1 MTDTEPAA
9 VESSRKPTDV
19 DNPSSAEHV
28 TDAVRPGPQRQA
40 LPLKLLSAAPR
51 FGTVLALLALV
62 AVFSILRSG
71 TFPTVSNGLTI
82 LSQAAV
88 LAMIAGGL
96 TICLVLGEF
105 DLSIGFTA
113 TLSGIVATF
122 WLDTKYSL
130 TVSIL
135 LALASG
141 AAVGLFNGIL
151 VAYGR
156 INAFIAT
163 LGTGSII
170 EGLILLITGGKSTQ
184 VNNNT
189 FINLGQAKVAGV
201 PVPVIVAIILLIV
214 LWAVLNKTE
223 SGRRIDA
230 TGGNNEA
237 ARLSGIRV
245 TRYRLLGFVISG
257 TASGIAGIVLA
268 AELGA
273 GYSDAGSSFLL
284 EAFTACFLG
293 AVTWR
298 DGEFHI
304 VGTAVGVLILAV
316 TFNGLAQMGVAAY
329 WQNIAQGGILIG
341 AVGMAGLAGRV
352 NFLRRRRRSSLTT

>member
-1 MTDTEPAA
+1 MPA
-9 VESSRKPTDV
+9 RLL
-19 DNPSSAEHV
+19 AE
-28 TDAVRPGPQRQA
+28 
-40 LPLKLLSAAPR
+40 APR
-51 FGTVLALLALV
+51 YGTILALLALI
-62 AVFSILRSG
+62 AMFSILKSG
-71 TFPTVSNGLTI
+71 TFPTVSNSLTI
-82 LSQAAV
+82 LDQAAV

-105 DLSIGFTA
+105 DLSIGFTV
-113 TLSGIVATF
+113 TLSGIMATY

-135 LALASG
+135 LALATG

-170 EGLILLITGGKSTQ
+170 EGLILWITGGKSTQ

-189 FINLGQAKVAGV
+189 FINIGQAKVAGV
-201 PVPVIVAIILLIV
+201 PIPVVIAVILLII
-214 LWAVLNKTE
+214 LWAFLNKTE

-293 AVTWR
+293 AVTLR

-329 WQNIAQGGILIG
+329 WQNIAQGAILIG

-352 NFLRRRRRSSLTT
+352 KFLRRRRKVPVLA